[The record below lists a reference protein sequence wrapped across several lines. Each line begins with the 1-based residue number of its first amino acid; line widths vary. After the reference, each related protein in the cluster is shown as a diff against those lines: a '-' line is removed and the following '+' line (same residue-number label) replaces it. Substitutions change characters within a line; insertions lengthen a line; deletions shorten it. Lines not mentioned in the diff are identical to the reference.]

1 MKQFKLDD
9 SILLALLLRQNKKA
23 KSQYTRDVVKHFNLA
38 RATKISTTRV
48 THHQKIPGTDEP
60 MFTDYDIWDTG
71 RHLVKATKYGRIVD
85 IETKAKSVITQP
97 QPKVIIKK
105 KRTITK

>member
-9 SILLALLLRQNKKA
+9 SILLALLLKQNKRTKNKWMAEVNRNFNLTKA
-23 KSQYTRDVVKHFNLA
+23 KQ
-38 RATKISTTRV
+38 ISTTRV
-48 THHQKIPGTDEP
+48 THNKTIPGTSEP

-85 IETKAKSVITQP
+85 IEQKAKSVIQP
-97 QPKVIIKK
+97 PKVIIKK

>member
-9 SILLALLLRQNKKA
+9 SILLALLLKQNKRTKNKWMA
-23 KSQYTRDVVKHFNLA
+23 EVNKQFNLSK
-38 RATKISTTRV
+38 ATLISTTRV
-48 THHQKIPGTDEP
+48 THTKTIPGTSDK

-85 IETKAKSVITQP
+85 IEVKAKSVIN